1 MDLTWSTR
9 TRYLMFGMFVIAL
22 IAFFWY
28 VRVVT
33 TPLVI
38 SALIAYVLNPVV
50 DWLCARTKWSRR
62 AAVPLVF
69 FFALALIL
77 ASPALFL
84 PVILAEAE
92 TLTADVDTVLLMTQ
106 EFLSR
111 DYIIL
116 GQMISLDQFIP
127 DIPQLFSDG
136 FAGITVDAFHFLE
149 STTRNLLWLLVI
161 LASTYSLLRDW
172 DNLRDWLFSIAPAD
186 YRDDTRRIYVEIKE
200 IWRGYLRGNLA
211 LMTVTGILFTI
222 AWIAIGV
229 PGAIVLGLIAGL
241 LTIIPDLGP
250 AIAAILA
257 ILVSLVEGST
267 YLPVSNLV
275 FAVIVMAVYLVL
287 INIKNIW
294 IRPRIFGR
302 SVHMHDGI
310 VFVAIVAAVVI
321 QGVLGAL
328 VVIPVL
334 ASAAVIGGYVWR
346 RILGEDPFPLR
357 NPVLSEEVETKLS
370 ETEEAPA

>member
-1 MDLTWSTR
+1 
-9 TRYLMFGMFVIAL
+9 MFVVFAIAL

-28 VRVVT
+28 VRVAT

-50 DWLCARTKWSRR
+50 EWLSARTGWSRR
-62 AAVPLVF
+62 AAVPIVYFL
-69 FFALALIL
+69 ALALIL

-84 PVILAEAE
+84 PVILTEAE
-92 TLTADVDTVLLMTQ
+92 TLTTDVETVLFHLE
-106 EFLSR
+106 EFLSGEIFLFGE
-111 DYIIL
+111 IIRP
-116 GQMISLDQFIP
+116 DQFIP
-127 DIPQLFSDG
+127 DIPQLLSNG
-136 FAGITVDAFHFLE
+136 FAGITVDAFHLIE

-161 LASTYSLLRDW
+161 LASTYALLRDW
-172 DNLRDWLFSIAPAD
+172 DHLRDWLFSIAPAA
-186 YRDDTRRIYVEIKE
+186 YREDTRRIYAEIKE
-200 IWRGYLRGNLA
+200 IWRGYLRGNLT
-211 LMTVTGILFTI
+211 LMTITGILFTI
-222 AWIAIGV
+222 AWILIGV

-250 AIAAILA
+250 AIAALLA
-257 ILVSLVEGST
+257 VLVALVEGST
-267 YLPVSNLV
+267 YLPVTNLV
-275 FAVIVMAVYLVL
+275 FALIVLAVYLVL

-321 QGVLGAL
+321 AGVLGAL

-334 ASAAVIGGYVWR
+334 ASSAVIGGYIWR
-346 RILGEDPFPLR
+346 RILGEDPFPEKSAFLAEAEG
-357 NPVLSEEVETKLS
+357 PVRIESQ
-370 ETEEAPA
+370 

>member
-1 MDLTWSTR
+1 
-9 TRYLMFGMFVIAL
+9 MFGLFVIAL
-22 IAFFWY
+22 IAAFWY
-28 VRVVT
+28 ARVVT

-38 SALIAYVLNPVV
+38 SALIAYVLNPVA
-50 DWLCARTKWSRR
+50 DWLSIRTNWKRR
-62 AAVPLVF
+62 ITVPIVFWAALLLL
-69 FFALALIL
+69 LAI
-77 ASPALFL
+77 PALFL

-92 TLTADVDTVLLMTQ
+92 LLVADLDTIFLRTQ
-106 EFLSR
+106 AFLSR
-111 DYIIL
+111 DFIII
-116 GQMISLDQFIP
+116 GQLISLDQFIP
-127 DIPQLFSDG
+127 DIQQLFSDG

-172 DNLRDWLFSIAPAD
+172 DKLRDWLFRIAPAE
-186 YRDDTRRIYVEIKE
+186 YRDDARKIYAEIKE
-200 IWRGYLRGNLA
+200 IWRGYLRGNLT

-267 YLPVSNLV
+267 YLPVSKLV
-275 FAVIVMAVYLVL
+275 FALIVLAVYLVL

-302 SVHMHDGI
+302 SVHMHDGV
-310 VFVAIVAAVVI
+310 VFVAIIAAVVI

-334 ASAAVIGGYVWR
+334 ASLAVIAGYMWR
-346 RILGEDPFPLR
+346 RILGEDPYPIESSVVSD
-357 NPVLSEEVETKLS
+357 PVESEEATI
-370 ETEEAPA
+370 AD

>member
-1 MDLTWSTR
+1 MQRTWSTR
-9 TRYLMFGMFVIAL
+9 FRYLMFAVFTIAL

-50 DWLCARTKWSRR
+50 DRITERTGWRR
-62 AAVPLVF
+62 TISVNIVYWAALLLILAVP
-69 FFALALIL
+69 ALIL
-77 ASPALFL
+77 
-84 PVILAEAE
+84 PVVLSEAE
-92 TLTADVDTVLLMTQ
+92 TLIFDLDTIFLRITA
-106 EFLSR
+106 FLSR
-111 DYIIL
+111 DIVL
-116 GQMISLDQFIP
+116 AGQVISLNQFIP
-127 DIPQLFSDG
+127 EFPTLFSEG
-136 FAGITVDAFHFLE
+136 LAGITLDAFHFLE
-149 STTRNLLWLLVI
+149 ATTRNLLWLLVI
-161 LASTYSLLRDW
+161 LAATYSLLRDW
-172 DNLRDWLFSIAPAD
+172 SKLREWLFSLAPAD
-186 YRDDTRRIYVEIKE
+186 YRGDAVRLYGDIKE
-200 IWRGYLRGNLA
+200 IWRGYLRGNLT

-229 PGAIVLGLIAGL
+229 PGAIALGLIAGL

-257 ILVSLVEGST
+257 VLVSLVEGST
-267 YLPVSNLV
+267 YLQVSNLV
-275 FAVIVMAVYLVL
+275 FGVIVLAVYLVL

-310 VFVAIVAAVVI
+310 VFIAIVAAVVI
-321 QGVLGAL
+321 AGVLGAL

-334 ASAAVIGGYVWR
+334 ASTAVIGGYLWR
-346 RILGEDPFPLR
+346 RILGENPFPNDTPAVLDPEIE
-357 NPVLSEEVETKLS
+357 PVIE
-370 ETEEAPA
+370 